1 MYQLFGTIARKKK
14 TLDSLMDAILKVCKK
29 EEIPNP
35 KKVSYSPI
43 IEDGI
48 ILLQDKLK
56 ESFNIPPYMLRWI
69 ALKIIDGE
77 EKILNSI
84 EENFSISILD
94 NMEIQLLRIQI
105 FKKLQEND
113 ILKENFKDKIVTSIM
128 KRSEKICK
136 KVCAFE
142 NNNYSRT

>member
-1 MYQLFGTIARKKK
+1 
-14 TLDSLMDAILKVCKK
+14 MDAILKVCKK